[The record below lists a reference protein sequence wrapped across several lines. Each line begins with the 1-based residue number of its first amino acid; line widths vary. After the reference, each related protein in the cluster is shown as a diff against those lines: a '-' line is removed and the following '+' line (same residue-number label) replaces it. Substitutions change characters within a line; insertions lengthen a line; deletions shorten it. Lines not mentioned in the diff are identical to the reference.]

1 MLSGFVNAEFTCVQK
16 AAIAV
21 GELHPFRS
29 KHKVRK
35 ERGAPFRSSGSE
47 RVTKHTMYESY
58 VKDIGVNPL
67 GPPAERNPSQ
77 ILSIRRNKE
86 LEQTTSLLRH
96 TIK

>member
-35 ERGAPFRSSGSE
+35 EKGAPFRSSGSE
-47 RVTKHTMYESY
+47 RVKYYSCTAVYFLLFIFIY
-58 VKDIGVNPL
+58 VYRHIYMRHVL
-67 GPPAERNPSQ
+67 AVA
-77 ILSIRRNKE
+77 LA
-86 LEQTTSLLRH
+86 SLP
-96 TIK
+96 